1 METTNNKQRHGCI
14 TAWLILMIIA
24 NSVTALMYLFAGDMV
39 AQNLPGEIPQH
50 MMILL
55 AIMGIINVIC
65 SVLLF
70 KWMKLGFW
78 GFIASSLIA
87 VAINLSIGL
96 GIGQSLFGLIGVII
110 LYGVFQIKK
119 DNVTAWDNLD

>member
-96 GIGQSLFGLIGVII
+96 GIGQSLFGLIGVVI

>member
-110 LYGVFQIKK
+110 LFGVFQIKK